1 MITEKS
7 ILEYI
12 RENAPVPYS
21 YIHRHF
27 EVEPRRLSM
36 QMWRLRKQGLIRRV
50 LPRGEGPL
58 WIITESGA
66 RRLEF
71 YGQQEGARAGAR
83 AETR

>member
-1 MITEKS
+1 MITEKM

-12 RENAPVPYS
+12 RENAPIPYS

-27 EVEPRRLSM
+27 EVGARRLSM

-50 LPRGEGPL
+50 LPTGEGPL

-66 RRLEF
+66 RRLNY
-71 YGQQEGARAGAR
+71 YGQ
-83 AETR
+83 